1 MNLPPYLSPKQRS
14 QGPKQSVPKSKASLW
29 LLPMIGN
36 FLGTYRG
43 PFLYMYFCVS
53 KWVLKKTLQP
63 FGSWQYLIKF
73 HYRRPDK
80 PSSNGIGCVHR
91 SCVFQ
96 GSFFD
101 FDSGCT
107 FLDIPAC
114 DMGNLK
120 STCRHYHGSVGWRSQ
135 QTFEASLTKFLLVVI
150 FKKRNTWPDFCWD
163 LERFSDTFQ
172 RLPKQKEANVCCST
186 ELLRKKQL
194 AKDSA
199 LKEVHENSHQQ
210 CRLNTSNRASP
221 ETCFFL
227 LQVQ

>member
-1 MNLPPYLSPKQRS
+1 MTFANDWKFSRNLQRS
-14 QGPKQSVPKSKASLW
+14 FPLHV
-29 LLPMIGN
+29 LLCIQ
-36 FLGTYRG
+36 
-43 PFLYMYFCVS
+43 VS
-53 KWVLKKTLQP
+53 IKKTLQP
-63 FGSWQYLIKF
+63 FGLWQYLIKF

>member
-1 MNLPPYLSPKQRS
+1 MTFANDWKFSRNLQRS
-14 QGPKQSVPKSKASLW
+14 FPLHV
-29 LLPMIGN
+29 LLCIQ
-36 FLGTYRG
+36 
-43 PFLYMYFCVS
+43 VS
-53 KWVLKKTLQP
+53 IKKTLQP

-150 FKKRNTWPDFCWD
+150 FKKRNT
-163 LERFSDTFQ
+163 
-172 RLPKQKEANVCCST
+172 
-186 ELLRKKQL
+186 
-194 AKDSA
+194 
-199 LKEVHENSHQQ
+199 
-210 CRLNTSNRASP
+210 
-221 ETCFFL
+221 
-227 LQVQ
+227 